1 MDTTDNT
8 TSNITS
14 FAADVKEGLTA
25 KEKHLSSK
33 YFYDDNGSRIFMEIM
48 KMPEYYP
55 TNCEFEILSQQSG
68 DILDK
73 LPFKGKFNIVEFGSG
88 DGMKTKQLLSAFMD
102 KGADFTYI
110 PIDISQEAID
120 ALEKNIT
127 DALPNITMKPK
138 TGDYFEVL
146 GELTKSSTPNLF
158 LFLGGNIGN
167 YPREDALDLLKKFNA
182 GMKTGDM
189 LLMGMDLKKN
199 PRIIQK
205 AYDDPHG
212 ITKAFNMNL
221 LSRINSE
228 LDADIKLDQFDFY
241 SNYSPKN
248 GQVNSFLVSLKQ
260 QQFYSK
266 VLDTTFYFERDELI
280 WTELSKKYSFDE
292 INELAE
298 SAGFSVAHNFLDC
311 KHYFTDSLWRK

>member
-1 MDTTDNT
+1 METTDKT
-8 TSNITS
+8 KSTITS

-25 KEKHLSSK
+25 KNKHLSSK
-33 YFYDDNGSRIFMEIM
+33 YFYDDNGSRIFMQIM

-55 TNCEFEILSQQSG
+55 TDCEFEILSQQSG

-73 LPFKGKFNIVEFGSG
+73 LPYKGKFNIVEFGSG
-88 DGMKTKQLLSAFMD
+88 DGMKTKQLLGTFMD
-102 KGADFTYI
+102 MGAHFIYM

-120 ALEKNIT
+120 ALEKNIIE
-127 DALPNITMKPK
+127 ALPNITMQPK

-146 GELTKSSTPNLF
+146 DELTKSSTPNLF

-167 YPREDALDLLKKFNA
+167 YPHDEARDLLKKFNA
-182 GMKTGDM
+182 GMKKGDM

-199 PRIIQK
+199 PRVIQK

-221 LSRINSE
+221 LSRINEE

-248 GQVNSFLVSLKQ
+248 GQVNSFLISLKKQ
-260 QQFYSK
+260 TVYSK
-266 VLDTTFYFERDELI
+266 VLDTAFYFERDELI

-292 INELAE
+292 INTLAE
-298 SAGFSVAHNFLDC
+298 EVGFSVAHNFLDC
-311 KHYFTDSLWRK
+311 KHYFTDSLWVK